1 MKIVM
6 PVQRAE
12 ARVSAVSPEAER
24 LAIPYAAMG
33 TRNGEKASKRVRAA
47 LSPQSVMRDIVRS
60 GNRNYNKI

>member
-33 TRNGEKASKRVRAA
+33 TRNGEKREQKSACCVVTSVRHERYRQIWEPE
-47 LSPQSVMRDIVRS
+47 LQ
-60 GNRNYNKI
+60 